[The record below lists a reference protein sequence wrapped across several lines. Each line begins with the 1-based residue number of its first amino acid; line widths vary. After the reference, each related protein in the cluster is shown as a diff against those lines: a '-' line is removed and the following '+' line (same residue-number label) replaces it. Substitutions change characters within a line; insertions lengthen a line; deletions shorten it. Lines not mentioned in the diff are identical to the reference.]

1 MKTKIGTEVAHVT
14 RYMDITFKVKRSR
27 SHGHIVMAFCT
38 SCFSFAAAT
47 ASAGVALE
55 NVAAYIN
62 NTALQ
67 LQKK

>member
-1 MKTKIGTEVAHVT
+1 
-14 RYMDITFKVKRSR
+14 
-27 SHGHIVMAFCT
+27 MAFCT

-47 ASAGVALE
+47 ASAGVAVE

>member
-1 MKTKIGTEVAHVT
+1 
-14 RYMDITFKVKRSR
+14 
-27 SHGHIVMAFCT
+27 MAFCT

-47 ASAGVALE
+47 ASAGVAVE

-67 LQKK
+67 LQKNDAIISIFSILYLCIIMAIFQANLG